1 MAHDSAPAPRQSGQ
15 ASHRT
20 ARDDVPA
27 IRGIPATDADRTA
40 RRWPGGTSREIEDTG
55 GAGRAEAG
63 GLGREE
69 AGDAG
74 VGVLEAVEREAA
86 ALFAQARRLVEAL
99 AARAGL
105 EPDEFR
111 CLCAL
116 SRQGPLPTRE
126 LAAAAGLSGDAAART
141 VDRLERRGCAARRGS
156 PGRVLV
162 HPDLPAYRARA
173 EPALRELR
181 ETWQPRARV
190 ACDDLALV
198 AGLLAAGRRLTD
210 LVTLVG
216 HRPDAF
222 TM

>member
-1 MAHDSAPAPRQSGQ
+1 MANDSTPPPRRPGRAP
-15 ASHRT
+15 HRT
-20 ARDDVPA
+20 ARDQTRAPHRSA
-27 IRGIPATDADRTA
+27 G
-40 RRWPGGTSREIEDTG
+40 RRSTESEDTG
-55 GAGRAEAG
+55 EPARLEKHGRPGEH
-63 GLGREE
+63 
-69 AGDAG
+69 GDAG

-105 EPDEFR
+105 EPEEFR

-116 SRQGPLPTRE
+116 SRQGPLRTRE
-126 LAAAAGLSGDAAART
+126 LAAAAGLSGDGAARA
-141 VDRLERRGCAARRGS
+141 VDRLERRGCAARRGT

-181 ETWQPRARV
+181 ETWQSRARL

-198 AGLLAAGRRLTD
+198 AGLLAEGRRLTD
-210 LVTLVG
+210 LVVSIGT
-216 HRPDAF
+216 RPDAF